1 MLNRRIFMKELFFL
15 VAVATVL
22 AAPAFAQNAPT
33 RQDNRAWSS
42 SVHPYAA
49 GYYTRPQYE
58 HNNNANPDFQ
68 LGGDRG

>member
-1 MLNRRIFMKELFFL
+1 MLKRRIFMKKLFFL
-15 VAVATVL
+15 VALASVL
-22 AAPAFAQNAPT
+22 AAPAFAQHAP
-33 RQDNRAWSS
+33 RQDNLTWSS